1 MIKPM
6 LDSSTRFVFVD
17 ADVRGNIVRLGDSFK
32 QMTASHDY
40 PSEVQEL
47 LGEFLA
53 AALLLSDIIKFE
65 GRLTLQANGQGNIR
79 LLMAEATHEGAVRGI
94 AQLEDAAPADAFR
107 DKNLLQLLSG
117 SKSSEGKLVGG
128 TLTVTVEALGRERY
142 QSIVPLLGETLA
154 ECLESYFQQSEQLN
168 TFIRL
173 SADSTQAS
181 GMLIQQLPVQMEQD
195 LARRADRW
203 QTIRVLA
210 GTITGAELV
219 AKANSVLLQHLF
231 VEENIQI
238 FDATSVQFQCGCSE
252 QRMAGALVSL
262 GESELASLF
271 EQQQTLALTCEFC
284 GAHYDIDNKKLV
296 GILTEDTII
305 RFVFGKPE
313 MMNRSVSDAM
323 ETAFIKLEKETT
335 IDNLVSLL
343 HVQPYAAVM
352 DGDNFLGLITRSD
365 VLNYLRKKIK

>member
-40 PSEVQEL
+40 PPKVQEL
-47 LGEFLA
+47 LGEFLT
-53 AALLLSDIIKFE
+53 AALLLSDMIKFE

-94 AQLEDAAPADAFR
+94 AQLEDASPADAFR
-107 DKNLLQLLSG
+107 DKNLQQLLSD
-117 SKSSEGKLVGG
+117 GKFSGG

-154 ECLESYFQQSEQLN
+154 DCLESYFQQSEQLN

-173 SADSTQAS
+173 SANSTQAS

-203 QTIRVLA
+203 QTIQVLA

-296 GILTEDTII
+296 QLVTEG
-305 RFVFGKPE
+305 VKP
-313 MMNRSVSDAM
+313 
-323 ETAFIKLEKETT
+323 
-335 IDNLVSLL
+335 
-343 HVQPYAAVM
+343 H
-352 DGDNFLGLITRSD
+352 
-365 VLNYLRKKIK
+365 

>member
-32 QMTASHDY
+32 QMTAPHDY
-40 PSEVQEL
+40 PPKVQEL
-47 LGEFLA
+47 LGEFLT
-53 AALLLSDIIKFE
+53 AALLLSDMIKFE

-94 AQLEDAAPADAFR
+94 AQLEDASPADAFR
-107 DKNLLQLLSG
+107 DKNLQQLLSD
-117 SKSSEGKLVGG
+117 GKFSGG

-142 QSIVPLLGETLA
+142 QSIVPLLGETIA
-154 ECLESYFQQSEQLN
+154 DCLESYFQQSEQLN

-173 SADSTQAS
+173 RADSTQAS

-271 EQQQTLALTCEFC
+271 EPQQTLALTCEFC

-296 GILTEDTII
+296 QLVTEG
-305 RFVFGKPE
+305 VKP
-313 MMNRSVSDAM
+313 
-323 ETAFIKLEKETT
+323 
-335 IDNLVSLL
+335 
-343 HVQPYAAVM
+343 H
-352 DGDNFLGLITRSD
+352 
-365 VLNYLRKKIK
+365 

>member
-65 GRLTLQANGQGNIR
+65 GRLTLQAKGQGNIR

-296 GILTEDTII
+296 QLVTE
-305 RFVFGKPE
+305 GAKP
-313 MMNRSVSDAM
+313 
-323 ETAFIKLEKETT
+323 
-335 IDNLVSLL
+335 
-343 HVQPYAAVM
+343 H
-352 DGDNFLGLITRSD
+352 
-365 VLNYLRKKIK
+365 

>member
-32 QMTASHDY
+32 QMTAPHDY
-40 PSEVQEL
+40 PREVQEL
-47 LGEFLA
+47 LGEFLT
-53 AALLLSDIIKFE
+53 AALLLSDMIKFE

-94 AQLEDAAPADAFR
+94 AQLEDTAPADAFR
-107 DKNLLQLLSG
+107 DKNLQQLLAD
-117 SKSSEGKLVGG
+117 GKLSDGKFSGG
-128 TLTVTVEALGRERY
+128 TLTVTVEAFGRERY

-154 ECLESYFQQSEQLN
+154 DCLESYFQQSEQLN

-195 LARRADRW
+195 LAQRADRW

-210 GTITGAELV
+210 GTITGAELI

-271 EQQQTLALTCEFC
+271 EQQQTLELTCEFC
-284 GAHYDIDNKKLV
+284 GVHYDIDNKKLIQLV
-296 GILTEDTII
+296 TEG
-305 RFVFGKPE
+305 VKP
-313 MMNRSVSDAM
+313 
-323 ETAFIKLEKETT
+323 
-335 IDNLVSLL
+335 
-343 HVQPYAAVM
+343 H
-352 DGDNFLGLITRSD
+352 
-365 VLNYLRKKIK
+365 

>member
-117 SKSSEGKLVGG
+117 SKPSEGKLVGG

-154 ECLESYFQQSEQLN
+154 ECLESYLQQSEQLN

-173 SADSTQAS
+173 SADSNQAS

-195 LARRADRW
+195 LAQRADRW

-210 GTITGAELV
+210 GTITGAELI

-271 EQQQTLALTCEFC
+271 EQHQTLALTCEFC
-284 GAHYDIDNKKLV
+284 GAHYDIDNKKLMRLV
-296 GILTEDTII
+296 TEG
-305 RFVFGKPE
+305 VKP
-313 MMNRSVSDAM
+313 
-323 ETAFIKLEKETT
+323 
-335 IDNLVSLL
+335 
-343 HVQPYAAVM
+343 H
-352 DGDNFLGLITRSD
+352 
-365 VLNYLRKKIK
+365 

>member
-1 MIKPM
+1 MTKPM

-32 QMTASHDY
+32 QMTAPHDY
-40 PSEVQEL
+40 PCEVQEL

-53 AALLLSDIIKFE
+53 AALLLSDTIKFK

-94 AQLEDAAPADAFR
+94 AQLEDAAPANVFK
-107 DKNLLQLLSG
+107 DKNLLQLLSD
-117 SKSSEGKLVGG
+117 GKLSGG

-195 LARRADRW
+195 LAQRADRW

-210 GTITGAELV
+210 GTITGAELI

-271 EQQQTLALTCEFC
+271 EQHQTLALTCEFC
-284 GAHYDIDNKKLV
+284 GAHYDIDNKKLMQLV
-296 GILTEDTII
+296 TKG
-305 RFVFGKPE
+305 VKP
-313 MMNRSVSDAM
+313 
-323 ETAFIKLEKETT
+323 
-335 IDNLVSLL
+335 
-343 HVQPYAAVM
+343 H
-352 DGDNFLGLITRSD
+352 
-365 VLNYLRKKIK
+365 

>member
-107 DKNLLQLLSG
+107 KKNLLQLLSG
-117 SKSSEGKLVGG
+117 SKPSEGKLVGG

-173 SADSTQAS
+173 SADSNQAS

-195 LARRADRW
+195 LAQRADRW

-210 GTITGAELV
+210 GTITGAELI

-271 EQQQTLALTCEFC
+271 EQHQTLALTCEFC
-284 GAHYDIDNKKLV
+284 GAHYDIDNKKLMRLV
-296 GILTEDTII
+296 TEG
-305 RFVFGKPE
+305 VKP
-313 MMNRSVSDAM
+313 
-323 ETAFIKLEKETT
+323 
-335 IDNLVSLL
+335 
-343 HVQPYAAVM
+343 H
-352 DGDNFLGLITRSD
+352 
-365 VLNYLRKKIK
+365 

>member
-117 SKSSEGKLVGG
+117 SKPSEGKLVGG

-173 SADSTQAS
+173 SADSNQAS

-195 LARRADRW
+195 LAQRADRW

-210 GTITGAELV
+210 GTITGAELI

-231 VEENIQI
+231 VEENIQT

-271 EQQQTLALTCEFC
+271 EQHQTLALTCEFC
-284 GAHYDIDNKKLV
+284 GAHYDIDNKKLMRLV
-296 GILTEDTII
+296 TEG
-305 RFVFGKPE
+305 VKP
-313 MMNRSVSDAM
+313 
-323 ETAFIKLEKETT
+323 
-335 IDNLVSLL
+335 
-343 HVQPYAAVM
+343 H
-352 DGDNFLGLITRSD
+352 
-365 VLNYLRKKIK
+365 

>member
-117 SKSSEGKLVGG
+117 SKPSEGKLVGG

-173 SADSTQAS
+173 SADSNQAS

-195 LARRADRW
+195 LAQRADRW

-210 GTITGAELV
+210 GTITGAELI

-271 EQQQTLALTCEFC
+271 EQHQTLALTCEFC
-284 GAHYDIDNKKLV
+284 GAHYDIDNKKLMRLV
-296 GILTEDTII
+296 TEG
-305 RFVFGKPE
+305 VKP
-313 MMNRSVSDAM
+313 
-323 ETAFIKLEKETT
+323 
-335 IDNLVSLL
+335 
-343 HVQPYAAVM
+343 H
-352 DGDNFLGLITRSD
+352 
-365 VLNYLRKKIK
+365 

>member
-32 QMTASHDY
+32 QMIAPHDY
-40 PSEVQEL
+40 PPKVQEL
-47 LGEFLA
+47 LGEFLT
-53 AALLLSDIIKFE
+53 AALLLSDMIKFE

-94 AQLEDAAPADAFR
+94 AQLEDASPADAFR
-107 DKNLLQLLSG
+107 DNNLQQLLSDG
-117 SKSSEGKLVGG
+117 KFSSG

-154 ECLESYFQQSEQLN
+154 DCLESYFQQSEQLN

-296 GILTEDTII
+296 QLVTEG
-305 RFVFGKPE
+305 VKP
-313 MMNRSVSDAM
+313 
-323 ETAFIKLEKETT
+323 
-335 IDNLVSLL
+335 
-343 HVQPYAAVM
+343 H
-352 DGDNFLGLITRSD
+352 
-365 VLNYLRKKIK
+365 